1 MLSLISVTQ
10 ALSPFNDF
18 SKIDPTVLEKAKNR
32 GQRVHAAIA
41 AHLTGTFLVTPLP
54 EEERPLFDS
63 LRLWCDEM
71 VWEVIAVEPEIKDEA
86 LGYVCHPDALVRMKP
101 DYCMAIPDWK
111 TPQVE
116 SLSWPVQL
124 SAYRHAAEKLYREKI
139 LIYAVQPRP
148 DGKIAKGIPYERN
161 NYHYAIFL
169 NCLNAY
175 RYFKG
180 GK

>member
-1 MLSLISVTQ
+1 MRLISVTE
-10 ALSPFNDF
+10 ALKPFNDF
-18 SKIDPTVLEKAKNR
+18 SRIPSETLRHAAER

-71 VWEVIAVEPEIKDEA
+71 VHVVIAVEPELKDEA
-86 LGYVCHPDALVRMKP
+86 LGYVGHPDAIVRLTNKSVAVI
-101 DYCMAIPDWK
+101 DFK

-116 SLSWPVQL
+116 GKTWPIQIA
-124 SAYRHAAEKLYREKI
+124 AYRQLAFQKHKEFPLG
-139 LIYAVQPRP
+139 YAVSPRP
-148 DGKIAKGIPYERN
+148 DGRLARAFVYDHNP
-161 NYHYAIFL
+161 HHFAIFL

-180 GK
+180 GEK